1 MKRVQGLGFRVQ
13 VAQARTE
20 PGAGDWVE
28 GGRWRVAG
36 GGWKVEGVHRPPST
50 VFLAIFAALLLA
62 LPTRAAD
69 GAVQCAN
76 LIYGGVNTSRCFSDE
91 FLSGVQRSTSIA
103 TERRFKSVKLASDE
117 LFRFPFVVMT
127 GESDFRLTRP
137 ERDNLK
143 RYLTSGGFLLASA
156 GCSSKEWDRAF
167 RREIRQV
174 FEDKALEAIPMT
186 HPIFQTVKEIKS
198 LELRHAAGKPQ
209 IEGME
214 HDGKIVLVYSPH
226 GLNDTA
232 HTEGCCCC
240 GGNEIVNSMDVNVN
254 ILVYALLH

>member
-1 MKRVQGLGFRVQ
+1 MQRVQGSGFRVQ
-13 VAQARTE
+13 RLVPRV
-20 PGAGDWVE
+20 PRVSWVPLAFL
-28 GGRWRVAG
+28 VI
-36 GGWKVEGVHRPPST
+36 
-50 VFLAIFAALLLA
+50 FLA
-62 LPTRAAD
+62 PVSRAAD

-76 LIYGGVNTSRCFSDE
+76 LIYGGINTSRCFSDE
-91 FLSGVQRSTSIA
+91 FLSAVQRGTSIA
-103 TERRFKSVKLASDE
+103 TERRFKSVKLGSDE

-127 GESDFRLTRP
+127 GESDFRLTHQ

-156 GCSSKEWDRAF
+156 GCSSKEWDHAF
-167 RREIRQV
+167 RREIHM
-174 FEDKALEAIPMT
+174 ALGDQKLVPIPMS
-186 HPIFQTVKEIKS
+186 HPIFKTVKEITS

-209 IEGME
+209 LEGLE

-254 ILVYALLH
+254 IFVYALLH